1 MEGEKEEQLHKEGSV
16 NIKPLDGPASC
27 DQSSD
32 CSPSSGPTGLLSLPW
47 EMVTHIA
54 SHLPAQCV
62 ITVLPKVCHALRNV
76 GKDNTAWQIRAHRL
90 TGSRA
95 IFPVGPKEDF
105 NWPQA
110 CLEMERLITLWTD
123 QTLFVAQQSR
133 EQVDERE
140 RQGAV
145 LEAGE
150 VGGVDR
156 IGGAA
161 QEVAYGANEGLEVA
175 LEGDNQEILGDQQEG
190 AAALINEEIHLRQDD
205 MNPEENIDQRL
216 LGNEQ
221 LSEKETKPGRCAS
234 PSPALECITLPS
246 DHIGLV
252 TSALLVGGEGKI
264 CVTASQDWNVK
275 LWDLDAGPS
284 GAQLHSLVGQG
295 LSSSHNRGWV
305 WCLASQGPVLAS
317 GGFDNTVRLWDIPT
331 GGAERG
337 LIKTKSHVLCLSF
350 KNNVLLTGTHNGK
363 ITMYDPRAATPLV
376 KSLAIHNNAVMC
388 LAADDQYIISGSE
401 DSTVAVYDCRAGK
414 GLKKIRLKFYPRSL
428 SYCGSEVWAG
438 DSKGM
443 LHSFSMQAGTFKV
456 LSQFDVAHTA
466 MITGIHLSPG
476 SLYTCSMDK
485 TLKVHIPCS
494 PPRTLCTMQ
503 YQTKANGLS
512 VEAGVLAVASGDSC
526 VIWRP
531 RK

>member
-252 TSALLVGGEGKI
+252 TSALLVGG
-264 CVTASQDWNVK
+264 
-275 LWDLDAGPS
+275 
-284 GAQLHSLVGQG
+284 
-295 LSSSHNRGWV
+295 
-305 WCLASQGPVLAS
+305 
-317 GGFDNTVRLWDIPT
+317 
-331 GGAERG
+331 GAERG